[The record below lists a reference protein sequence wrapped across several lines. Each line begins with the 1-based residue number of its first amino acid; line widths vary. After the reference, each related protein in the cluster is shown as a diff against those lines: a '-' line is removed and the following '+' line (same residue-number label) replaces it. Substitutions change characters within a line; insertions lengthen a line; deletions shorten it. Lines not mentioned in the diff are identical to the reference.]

1 MKKTIILSIFLLL
14 HFMNANAQFG
24 YQISLLDASTGEPRA
39 NETVTVSISLS
50 NSANEVFYSES
61 KSSTTNDFGILS
73 LTIGNADTF
82 KNVDLSKMPFFV
94 EVSANNVMIGKSQIL
109 SVPLAEVAKRIVPMD
124 KQSIIGTWYNTADN
138 SYFYTI
144 NSDGTI
150 NYTASSTV
158 YTGNYIIYG
167 DFLIVDWENS
177 TSGGFNIEFIDH
189 YIIPIIN
196 NKLLGCGIGGRVQNN
211 TYQK

>member
-1 MKKTIILSIFLLL
+1 
-14 HFMNANAQFG
+14 MNANAQFG

-50 NSANEVFYSES
+50 TSANEVFYSES